1 VTVIL
6 SSLQIDLESSISAR
20 FGMGATAVAVGGLF
34 ALIAGQI
41 ELGLC
46 LFSLLGGAGGYVI
59 YKSRQSY
66 QMVFNSYYEVL
77 DLAIE
82 EVLKWTTTV
91 TGSYTAKMSK
101 RKNSRCS
108 VGYINLTTI
117 LSKTLHNLRGWAIF
131 VPWVCTTILNLLFDS
146 SSKRH

>member
-1 VTVIL
+1 MTIIL
-6 SSLQIDLESSISAR
+6 SILQIDLESSISAR
-20 FGMGATAVAVGGLF
+20 FGVGATAVAVGALF

-46 LFSLLGGAGGYVI
+46 LLSLLGGAGGYVI

-66 QMVFNSYYEVL
+66 QMAFNSYYEVL

-101 RKNSRCS
+101 EEKLQMLGGLHQSHKN
-108 VGYINLTTI
+108 LE
-117 LSKTLHNLRGWAIF
+117 
-131 VPWVCTTILNLLFDS
+131 
-146 SSKRH
+146 

>member
-6 SSLQIDLESSISAR
+6 SILQIDLESSISAR
-20 FGMGATAVAVGGLF
+20 FGVGATAVAVGALF
-34 ALIAGQI
+34 ALIAGQF

-46 LFSLLGGAGGYVI
+46 LLSLLGGAGGYVI
-59 YKSRQSY
+59 YKSRQMY

-101 RKNSRCS
+101 EKKLQMLGGLHQSHNNLEQDFAQSSWLGNLCS
-108 VGYINLTTI
+108 MGMYNYFKLAV
-117 LSKTLHNLRGWAIF
+117 
-131 VPWVCTTILNLLFDS
+131 
-146 SSKRH
+146 

>member
-1 VTVIL
+1 MTIIL

-20 FGMGATAVAVGGLF
+20 FGVGAAAVAVGALF

-46 LFSLLGGAGGYVI
+46 LLSLLGGAGGYVI
-59 YKSRQSY
+59 YQSY

-82 EVLKWTTTV
+82 EVLKWTTSV
-91 TGSYTAKMSK
+91 TGSYAAKMSK
-101 RKNSRCS
+101 EKKLQILGGLHQSHN
-108 VGYINLTTI
+108 NLE
-117 LSKTLHNLRGWAIF
+117 
-131 VPWVCTTILNLLFDS
+131 
-146 SSKRH
+146 